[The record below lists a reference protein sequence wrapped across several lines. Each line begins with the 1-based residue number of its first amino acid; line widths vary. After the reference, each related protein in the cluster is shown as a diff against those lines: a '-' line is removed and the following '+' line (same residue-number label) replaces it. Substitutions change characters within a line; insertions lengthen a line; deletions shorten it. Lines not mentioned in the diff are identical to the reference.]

1 MILPFSIILRD
12 HLYGIMCYLKK
23 EFFVIST
30 NLPQT
35 TIPFLEQFFTK
46 TFVRYK

>member
-1 MILPFSIILRD
+1 MEFT
-12 HLYGIMCYLKK
+12 CYLRK
-23 EFFVIST
+23 ELFVIIST

-46 TFVRYK
+46 TFLSGIND